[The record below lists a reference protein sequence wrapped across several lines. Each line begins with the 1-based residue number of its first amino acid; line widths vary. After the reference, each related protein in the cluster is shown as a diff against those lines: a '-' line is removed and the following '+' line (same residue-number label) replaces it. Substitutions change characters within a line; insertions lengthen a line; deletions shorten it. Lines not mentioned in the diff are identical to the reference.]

1 MHCRF
6 GTLSTSVSVLI
17 ISLCACQDATS
28 PVGMSA
34 CGDPAAV
41 EIPKSF
47 TAVDLGVAQ
56 SGVPMPLDV
65 NSQGQVVG
73 SVQVAS
79 GGSKPFIWTN
89 GSFSILDLNGHATA
103 INDGGAVAGS
113 GILSPGAVTF
123 HAFFWTPETGVL
135 DVGVLRSDEANNLSL
150 ASDVNDSDE
159 VVGTEG
165 VTSTQAFAW
174 TRAGGIRPLAVHG
187 ESQAVAVNDSGEIA
201 GSFADTQ
208 ALPRVPFII
217 HPNGEVL
224 ELPLPPDRDVA
235 QASDMNAHATVVGTY
250 HFAATPNNE
259 IGFVWCSRAGIQTIK
274 PGADS
279 TITLLAVN
287 NHGVVLGLAGD
298 NATGASTPF
307 LWTERGGRV
316 DVADLLGAGSIP
328 FGMNDQGW
336 VVGIQES
343 STSPTGFRG
352 VVWVPANSTNPRI
365 AATHGHAVG
374 TGRLA
379 RKVAACL
386 AGPHSRP
393 RRVELALCLSQQ

>member
-1 MHCRF
+1 MNA
-6 GTLSTSVSVLI
+6 
-17 ISLCACQDATS
+17 CA
-28 PVGMSA
+28 
-34 CGDPAAV
+34 DPAAV

-47 TAVDLGVAQ
+47 SAVDLGMAE
-56 SGVPMPLDV
+56 SGVPMPFDV
-65 NSQGQVVG
+65 NSHGQVVG
-73 SVQVAS
+73 SVQLAS

-89 GSFSILDLNGHATA
+89 GSFSMLDLNGQATA
-103 INDGGAVAGS
+103 ISDGGAVAGS
-113 GILSPGAVTF
+113 GILSAGAPKF

-135 DVGVLRSDEANNLSL
+135 DVGVLRSDEGNNLSL
-150 ASDVNDSDE
+150 ASDVNDSGE

-165 VTSTQAFAW
+165 ESSSQAFAW
-174 TRAGGIRPLAVHG
+174 TRAGGIRPLAVKG

-217 HPNGEVL
+217 RPNGEVV
-224 ELPLPPDRDVA
+224 ELPLPADRDVA
-235 QASDMNAHATVVGTY
+235 QASDMNSHATVVGTY

-259 IGFVWCSRAGIQTIK
+259 IGFVWCSQAGIQTIK

-287 NHGVVLGLAGD
+287 NHGLVLGLAGD

-352 VVWVPANSTNPRI
+352 MVWVPGNGPSPRV
-365 AATHGHAVG
+365 AATGAHTVRS
-374 TGRLA
+374 GRLA
-379 RKVAACL
+379 HRVIACL
-386 AGPHSRP
+386 AISRP
-393 RRVELALCLSQQ
+393 GPRKANLVQCLSQQ